1 MVAANGRHYLYFSVG
16 PQNPTPSRIGVAT
29 CAGLEGPCTD
39 SGKPLITGGKGFEA
53 IDPAVFVD
61 PASQTPFLYAGGSA
75 GAKLRVWALKADM
88 MTIDREI
95 PVETPP
101 HFTEGAFMHERGGTY
116 YLSYSSGSYRHDSYQ
131 VHYATARSEEHTS
144 ELQSLM
150 RISYAVFCLKKK
162 TTNTTYTLYT
172 T

>member
-88 MTIDREI
+88 MTIDRQI
-95 PVETPP
+95 PVDTPP
-101 HFTEGAFMHERGGTY
+101 HFTATSFSPERART
-116 YLSYSSGSYRHDSYQ
+116 
-131 VHYATARSEEHTS
+131 HYPPNS
-144 ELQSLM
+144 QG
-150 RISYAVFCLKKK
+150 
-162 TTNTTYTLYT
+162 
-172 T
+172 

>member
-75 GAKLRVWALKADM
+75 GAKLRVWALTADM
-88 MTIDREI
+88 KTIDREI
-95 PVETPP
+95 PVEKPP
-101 HFTEGAFMHERGGTY
+101 HLPESASLPESGAPHH
-116 YLSYSSGSYRHDSYQ
+116 LSY
-131 VHYATARSEEHTS
+131 
-144 ELQSLM
+144 
-150 RISYAVFCLKKK
+150 
-162 TTNTTYTLYT
+162 
-172 T
+172 

>member
-1 MVAANGRHYLYFSVG
+1 
-16 PQNPTPSRIGVAT
+16 
-29 CAGLEGPCTD
+29 
-39 SGKPLITGGKGFEA
+39 
-53 IDPAVFVD
+53 
-61 PASQTPFLYAGGSA
+61 
-75 GAKLRVWALKADM
+75 M

-131 VHYATARSEEHTS
+131 VHYATAPSPTGPWAYRGKIVERSEEHTS

-150 RISYAVFCLKKK
+150 RISYDVFCLKKK
-162 TTNTTYTLYT
+162 QQSTYTNTKYLDDSTPT